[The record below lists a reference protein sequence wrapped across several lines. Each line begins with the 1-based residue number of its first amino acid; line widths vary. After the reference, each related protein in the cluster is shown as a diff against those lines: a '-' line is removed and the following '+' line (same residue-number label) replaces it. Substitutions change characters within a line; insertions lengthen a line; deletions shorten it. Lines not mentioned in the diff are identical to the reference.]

1 MINQKSAQ
9 TLIDSMSHLF
19 RIDMS
24 IINERGVIIASNQ
37 IKLIGKFH
45 PIANEMIEQRLKEK
59 VERTPTGAIIKR
71 YLLLM
76 QESHP
81 YGVISISGSG
91 ADNDQLVQLL
101 QYDVKK
107 QLIPQIDRQRTNING
122 MSEIFNSL
130 FRESPVNYEKV
141 NEAFFKFH
149 YSLNALRLP
158 ALVHFTNASGT
169 DAAYKRLKL
178 VLDED
183 AQNMMF
189 RYSEYDILFF
199 VRLSYKESLHPRTAE
214 LERAITQATAS
225 ISSYKLAYTVPT
237 DDIRFYGISFS
248 QLVWLMNIYGL
259 LPAKCFSII
268 DALDLLL
275 ISSDGWENYN
285 NVFIYYK
292 KRLEAHNVLEDFLT
306 LAEVLIQH
314 NMNYNEAAKA
324 LFVHKNTIVF
334 RMNKI
339 KNLLEINPYRD
350 LDHLALF
357 SYLYYYI
364 QLERHALLSFQKVR
378 NKISPSHFP

>member
-141 NEAFFKFH
+141 NEAFFKYH

-169 DAAYKRLKL
+169 DAAYKRLKQ

-248 QLVWLMNIYGL
+248 QLVSCVPEILYLGSTNIADLPLINGL
-259 LPAKCFSII
+259 VEPF
-268 DALDLLL
+268 
-275 ISSDGWENYN
+275 
-285 NVFIYYK
+285 FIYLYA
-292 KRLEAHNVLEDFLT
+292 RFYLTFSFHRYNVISME
-306 LAEVLIQH
+306 EVLPW
-314 NMNYNEAAKA
+314 NYPKKLA
-324 LFVHKNTIVF
+324 
-334 RMNKI
+334 
-339 KNLLEINPYRD
+339 YRKTKTPCM
-350 LDHLALF
+350 
-357 SYLYYYI
+357 YT
-364 QLERHALLSFQKVR
+364 
-378 NKISPSHFP
+378 

>member
-1 MINQKSAQ
+1 
-9 TLIDSMSHLF
+9 
-19 RIDMS
+19 
-24 IINERGVIIASNQ
+24 
-37 IKLIGKFH
+37 
-45 PIANEMIEQRLKEK
+45 
-59 VERTPTGAIIKR
+59 
-71 YLLLM
+71 
-76 QESHP
+76 
-81 YGVISISGSG
+81 
-91 ADNDQLVQLL
+91 
-101 QYDVKK
+101 
-107 QLIPQIDRQRTNING
+107 
-122 MSEIFNSL
+122 
-130 FRESPVNYEKV
+130 
-141 NEAFFKFH
+141 
-149 YSLNALRLP
+149 
-158 ALVHFTNASGT
+158 
-169 DAAYKRLKL
+169 
-178 VLDED
+178 
-183 AQNMMF
+183 
-189 RYSEYDILFF
+189 
-199 VRLSYKESLHPRTAE
+199 
-214 LERAITQATAS
+214 
-225 ISSYKLAYTVPT
+225 
-237 DDIRFYGISFS
+237 
-248 QLVWLMNIYGL
+248 MNIYGL

-339 KNLLEINPYRD
+339 KNLLEINPYSD